1 MIKKLL
7 KFLKSLLKKEEIVA
21 KKAEIIVEKVVDNQP
36 VVKKKTKKPKK

>member
-21 KKAEIIVEKVVDNQP
+21 KKAEIIVEKVVDNQT
-36 VVKKKTKKPKK
+36 VVKKKNKKTKK